1 MNPEGL
7 VAELATVQ
15 RIDALYQLVQAQK
28 GVDASSSF
36 TSAQRWAGVPVGQR
50 ASPPN
55 RRNTRHFPLLA
66 NR

>member
-1 MNPEGL
+1 L

-36 TSAQRWAGVPVGQR
+36 TSAQRWAGVRSVR
-50 ASPPN
+50 AGTVAMGVLLLCW
-55 RRNTRHFPLLA
+55 NT
-66 NR
+66 